1 MTVLTGRRRIG
12 KTKLILKS
20 LENSVFLYFFVTK
33 KALIAEVKL
42 NKEKI
47 SLELLKIK
55 ADKLIQKLAGYC
67 IEYKG
72 FSIEDMMI

>member
-1 MTVLTGRRRIG
+1 VAIN
-12 KTKLILKS
+12 KN
-20 LENSVFLYFFVTK
+20 EK

-42 NKEKI
+42 SKEKI

-55 ADKLIQKLAGYC
+55 ADKLIQKLAGYR

-72 FSIEDMMI
+72 FSIEDMMIY